1 MRIQRTPWPAI
12 AAVRVHDVSNE
23 SDADPAVCD
32 LVRAR
37 DVVLAGAGHALAAD
51 REVPR
56 VVRRLGHPERADP
69 EVAFEREHPALIEQG
84 RLRGAV
90 TGEARADRRP
100 QRVLVHVECV
110 VDVELAEVEL

>member
-23 SDADPAVCD
+23 SDADPAVATSYE
-32 LVRAR
+32 LEMSSWPVRGTLSPPTVR
-37 DVVLAGAGHALAAD
+37 FHA
-51 REVPR
+51 
-56 VVRRLGHPERADP
+56 VVRRLGDSERADP
-69 EVAFEREHPALIEQG
+69 EVALEREHPALIEQG

-90 TGEARADRRP
+90 TREARANRRP